1 MKYRFTND
9 YSEIAHPR
17 ILQRLLECQN
27 EQNIGYGFDVHTD
40 NAVKYMKRVFNCEN
54 ADIYLLNGGT
64 QTNLTVISYALKPY
78 EAVLACDTGHINVHE
93 TGAIEGTGHKVFT
106 LPNTNGKITPEDVRN
121 ALRIHI
127 DCHMVKIGMVYVSNS
142 TETGTIYTKKELE
155 ELYKVCKEND
165 LYFFIDGARLS
176 SGLMSKYSDV
186 LPSDMSSLCDVF
198 YAGGTKIGMTA
209 GEAVIIIN
217 DKLKKDF
224 KYHIKNRGALS
235 SKGFVL
241 GIQFEE
247 AFKDGLYF
255 EMGKNENELAYY
267 FASELEK
274 LNIQL
279 ASKVETN
286 QIFIVLDNVIIEEL
300 KQMYGFEM
308 WEVGEK
314 ESTIRLVVSFA
325 TKKESVDMLIS
336 DLKGILHK

>member
-17 ILQRLLECQN
+17 ILSRLLECQN

-40 NAVKYMKRVFNCEN
+40 NAVKFMKKAFNCEN
-54 ADIYLLNGGT
+54 ADIYILNGGT

-106 LPNTNGKITPEDVRN
+106 LPNSNGKLTAEDVRK
-121 ALRIHI
+121 ALQIHI

-142 TETGTIYTKKELE
+142 TETGTVYTKKELE

-176 SGLMSKYSDV
+176 SALMSKYSDV
-186 LPSDMSSLCDVF
+186 DPKDMSSLCDVF

-209 GEAVIIIN
+209 GEAVIILN
-217 DKLKKDF
+217 DNLKKDF
-224 KYHIKNRGALS
+224 KYHIKNKGALN
-235 SKGFVL
+235 SKGFIL

-255 EMGKNENELAYY
+255 EMGKKENELAYY
-267 FASELEK
+267 LASELEK
-274 LNIQL
+274 LNVKL
-279 ASKVETN
+279 ASNVETN
-286 QIFIVLDNVIIEEL
+286 QIFIVLDNQIIETL

-308 WEVGEK
+308 WEVGENK
-314 ESTIRLVVSFA
+314 STIRLVVSFA

-336 DLKGILHK
+336 DLKEILHK

>member
-27 EQNIGYGFDVHTD
+27 EQNIGYGFDVHTE
-40 NAVKYMKRVFNCEN
+40 NAIKHIKRVFNASN
-54 ADIYLLNGGT
+54 ADVYLLNGGT

-106 LPNTNGKITPEDVRN
+106 LPNTNGKLTPNDVRK
-121 ALRIHI
+121 ALDIHI

-165 LYFFIDGARLS
+165 LYFFVDGARLS
-176 SGLMSKYSDV
+176 SALSSKYNDI
-186 LPSDMSSLCDVF
+186 LPEDMSSLCDVF
-198 YAGGTKIGMTA
+198 YAGGTKIGLMA
-209 GEAVIIIN
+209 GEAVIILN

-224 KYHIKNRGALS
+224 KYHIKNRGALN

-247 AFKDGLYF
+247 AFKDNLYF
-255 EMGKNENELAYY
+255 EMGKQENELALYLS
-267 FASELEK
+267 SELEK
-274 LNIQL
+274 LNVKFS
-279 ASKVETN
+279 SKVETN
-286 QIFIVLDNVIIEEL
+286 QVFIILKNEIIE
-300 KQMYGFEM
+300 KISHDYGFEM
-308 WEVGEK
+308 WEKGEN
-314 ESTIRLVVSFA
+314 ESCIRLVISFA
-325 TKKESVDMLIS
+325 TKKESIDMFIKDLNLI
-336 DLKGILHK
+336 LNK